1 MLVLQMRRPEESAGD
16 RHCIGCNYTPGGYHA
31 IPDVDDCPVLRAD
44 AQVYDSHPDYKMS
57 WRPGARR
64 QGRFAGP
71 ELPYPTTPHETG
83 GPADVPTSP
92 TQI

>member
-1 MLVLQMRRPEESAGD
+1 MLVLQMHRPDESAGD

-71 ELPYPTTPHETG
+71 ELPYPPTPHETG
-83 GPADVPTSP
+83 GPADVPTSL